1 MTSNGKPAEQTGDRR
16 FLSQRDVIH
25 GDLTAHDLNKFPPL
39 PTIDARKLRTM
50 SHVLRFSGSLRVG
63 GAAVRKEATMVV

>member
-25 GDLTAHDLNKFPPL
+25 GDLTTRDLNKSPPP

-50 SHVLRFSGSLRVG
+50 SHVLRFLGAFVVG
-63 GAAVRKEATMVV
+63 GAAVRKEATIAV